1 MVWKYLEQN
10 VLFQFYLGR
19 QLGPVIRGLG
29 LHANAPG
36 SNPVQAC
43 GLDLFPS
50 CLGFN
55 STTFVNS
62 QLVASCQLGFL
73 IMFLLSFNCFFL
85 IIKSEVPVNYSLIA
99 KCTSTISQYK
109 KIP

>member
-29 LHANAPG
+29 LHAVAPG

-50 CLGFN
+50 CPGFN
-55 STTFVNS
+55 STT
-62 QLVASCQLGFL
+62 LC
-73 IMFLLSFNCFFL
+73 
-85 IIKSEVPVNYSLIA
+85 K
-99 KCTSTISQYK
+99 
-109 KIP
+109 